1 MVYQAT
7 GHTARQTRRQRPQDL
22 GRLPDSAYLSVVS
35 TNNRPNSDR
44 RPGSWV
50 RPEAEAGSAIPAGAS
65 GPREPAGQWSGARCR
80 REETRPSLRGPC
92 LILGVG
98 RADRRC
104 LWERRGWRE
113 AGRAASLTA
122 LLRIPALAPGT
133 RPAAGT
139 RLAPQTRPAPRTPP
153 PPPPTGRARRH
164 RRSRPG

>member
-7 GHTARQTRRQRPQDL
+7 GHTARQTRRQRPQAL
-22 GRLPDSAYLSVVS
+22 GRVPDSAYLSVVS

-50 RPEAEAGSAIPAGAS
+50 RPEAEACSAIPAGAS

-92 LILGVG
+92 LIVGVS

-104 LWERRGWRE
+104 LWERRCWRE
-113 AGRAASLTA
+113 AGRAPSPTA
-122 LLRIPALAPGT
+122 LLRIPPPAAVTRLAPGT
-133 RPAAGT
+133 RLAALT
-139 RLAPQTRPAPRTPP
+139 KLRRECRLGGGPHSPP
-153 PPPPTGRARRH
+153 P
-164 RRSRPG
+164 SRGGDQR